1 MARSLRKKSSTGIYH
16 VMLRGINGQ
25 PIFDEE
31 EDRYRLLSTFY
42 RYKRVSGFQLFAYCF
57 MENHIHL
64 LIQENE
70 ETISQVV
77 KRVSASYVYW
87 YNRKYER
94 SGYLFQGRFLS
105 EVVENDSYFLTVL
118 RYIHQNPVKAGLQKR
133 VEDYQWTSY
142 HCYLEQNHSA
152 RGRFGVGSQDQSKT
166 MPNPTTTPNK
176 DLVDTGYVLRYFS
189 QDTEEA
195 LSLFIQFI
203 NQYREEDILW
213 PPS

>member
-142 HCYLEQNHSA
+142 HCYLEQNHSS
-152 RGRFGVGSQDQSKT
+152 RGWFGVGSQD
-166 MPNPTTTPNK
+166 
-176 DLVDTGYVLRYFS
+176 
-189 QDTEEA
+189 
-195 LSLFIQFI
+195 
-203 NQYREEDILW
+203 
-213 PPS
+213 